1 MTTFKEIRGTAIQ
14 SVSSDPTNPEVG
26 QIWYNNT
33 IGVLKG
39 YVFVANAWSA
49 GANLST
55 DAGQRGG
62 CGGDQNSGL
71 CFGGAPPTSAGTTS
85 TEEYN
90 GSAWTAGGNLGTAR
104 HAFACAGTQTAGL
117 GAGGYKGPPAPIIS
131 NSTEEYDGSAWAAG
145 GNMGT
150 ARYRLS
156 GCGTQTSALAFG
168 GSIPTDPI
176 GPVVNTEEYNG
187 TSWSPGG
194 NLGTARQLAGSAGI
208 QTAGLAFGGN
218 APPRTNVTEEYD
230 GSIWT
235 AGGNLP
241 TSLSG
246 MGGVGTQNDALGF
259 GGTTPTTSQTSTV
272 NYNGSTWTTNPAS
285 LTTARNQSASAGTVT
300 SALAMAGSPNNIAT
314 EEWTGAAL
322 VTKKITTS

>member
-14 SVSSDPTNPEVG
+14 SVSSDPTNPEAG

-39 YVFVANAWSA
+39 YQLVAAAWSA

-55 DAGQRGG
+55 DASQRGG

-104 HAFACAGTQTAGL
+104 HALACAGTQTAGL
-117 GAGGYKGPPAPIIS
+117 GAGGYKGPPAPTLS
-131 NSTEEYDGSAWAAG
+131 NSTEEYDGSAWTAG
-145 GNMGT
+145 GNLGT
-150 ARYRLS
+150 ARYRVT
-156 GCGTQTSALAFG
+156 GTGTQTAGLAFG
-168 GSIPTDPI
+168 GSNF
-176 GPVVNTEEYNG
+176 GPSFLSNTEEYDG
-187 TSWSPGG
+187 STWSPGG
-194 NLGTARQLAGSAGI
+194 NLGTARTLMGSAGT
-208 QTAGLAFGGN
+208 QTAGLAFAGFT
-218 APPRTNVTEEYD
+218 PPRTNVTEEYD
-230 GSIWT
+230 GSVWT
-235 AGGNLP
+235 GGGNMP
-241 TSLSG
+241 NSISG
-246 MGGVGTQNDALGF
+246 IGGVGTQTNALGF
-259 GGTTPTTSQTSTV
+259 GGNVPPGVASTNSY
-272 NYNGSTWTTNPAS
+272 NYDGSTWTTNPAS
-285 LTTARNQSASAGTVT
+285 LTTARNQPASAGTIT